1 MISIHIYIYINL
13 AWFLAHNR
21 NSIKTLCLQ
30 SAFHL
35 LSKTTANTEGAL
47 KKKNKKQLIK
57 IKANW

>member
-47 KKKNKKQLIK
+47 KKKKQK
-57 IKANW
+57 TVD